1 MTVVV
6 TVLREAG
13 AEAWATAVV
22 EVGAAASA
30 GGRPRVRANEWS
42 GGGLGHEFSNS

>member
-1 MTVVV
+1 MAV
-6 TVLREAG
+6 TGLIGEAG

-22 EVGAAASA
+22 EVGTAAAA
-30 GGRPRVRANEWS
+30 GGRHRVRAKEWS